1 MTRALLNRIAKLED
15 RSGAAAVP
23 AVVLMPGQ
31 APPAGWTGPVIRVQV
46 VDGSRPSKGETHV

>member
-23 AVVLMPGQ
+23 AKVLMPGQ
-31 APPAGWTGPVIRVQV
+31 EPPAGWTGPVVQVQV
-46 VDGSRPSKGETHV
+46 VDGRRNA